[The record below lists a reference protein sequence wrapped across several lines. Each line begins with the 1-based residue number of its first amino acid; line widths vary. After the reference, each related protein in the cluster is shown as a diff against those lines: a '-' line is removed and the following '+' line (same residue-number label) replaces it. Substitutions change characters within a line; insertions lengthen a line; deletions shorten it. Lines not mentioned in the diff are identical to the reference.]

1 MPSEPDPSARPRA
14 VRAAALRALGLGTIL
29 AVLSGGIATLARGAL
44 SSGTFAVGVGIGMSQ
59 VVVVGVTSAA
69 LFTAIDP
76 RLKRMPRLRRWAI
89 IVPTLLALS
98 LLGGLAAGAIL
109 LAAGG
114 TGGSG
119 AFVVRWLPGAAIT
132 FVLTLLIVLTV
143 LSFDRLGEL
152 LRATTATL
160 LRADIDLARAQRL
173 AFEARLASLESRV
186 RPHFLFNSLNAALA
200 LIPDDAGAAER
211 VIERLS
217 SLLRASLDADPKLL
231 VPLGREMEL
240 VADYLEIERVR
251 FGARLRFSF
260 NVPAG
265 LERTEVPLFAVQ
277 SLVEN
282 SVKYAVAPSPEGS
295 SVRVV
300 ADARE
305 GRITIA
311 VGDDGHGFP
320 AEAISEGHGLHTLRE
335 RLAALF
341 GDRATLTVGL
351 DERGMSRVAFEV
363 PAAAEA
369 R

>member
-1 MPSEPDPSARPRA
+1 MPAEPDPSARPRA
-14 VRAAALRALGLGTIL
+14 VRAAALHALGIGTVL
-29 AVLSGGIATLARGAL
+29 ALLSGAIVTLASSAPSGA
-44 SSGTFAVGVGIGMSQ
+44 TFAIGVSIGMTQ

-89 IVPTLLALS
+89 LVPTLFALS
-98 LLGGLAAGAIL
+98 LLGSLGAGAIL
-109 LAAGG
+109 LA
-114 TGGSG
+114 TGGSGGAG

-132 FVLTLLIVLTV
+132 CVLTLLIGLLV
-143 LSFDRLGEL
+143 LSFDRLRQL
-152 LRATTATL
+152 QRATAATL
-160 LRADIDLARAQRL
+160 HQAEIDRVRAQRL

-186 RPHFLFNSLNAALA
+186 RPHFLFNCLNAALA

-217 SLLRASLDADPKLL
+217 SLLHASLEADPKLL

-251 FGARLRFSF
+251 FGERLRFSF

-265 LERTEVPLFAVQ
+265 LESTEVPLFAVQ

-282 SVKYAVAPSPEGS
+282 SVKHAVALSPDGG
-295 SVRVV
+295 SVRVD
-300 ADARE
+300 AHARE

-311 VGDDGHGFP
+311 VGDDGPGFP
-320 AEAISEGHGLHTLRE
+320 AEAIDPGMDSTPCASASRPSS
-335 RLAALF
+335 
-341 GDRATLTVGL
+341 ATARIDFAGL
-351 DERGMSRVAFEV
+351 DERGRSRVAFEV